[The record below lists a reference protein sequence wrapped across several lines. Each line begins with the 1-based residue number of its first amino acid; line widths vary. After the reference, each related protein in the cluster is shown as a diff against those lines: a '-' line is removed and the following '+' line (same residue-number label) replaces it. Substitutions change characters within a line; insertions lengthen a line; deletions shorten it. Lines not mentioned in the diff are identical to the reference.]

1 MQLTGYMNKALQL
14 ARQAAAAGEVPV
26 GALIVKDGEIIVC
39 AYNLTE
45 ARQSSLAHAEML
57 VIESAQSILQSR
69 FLTDCTLFVTMEP
82 CPMCAWAIVLARVGR
97 VVYGCPDSRF
107 GACGSAFNVPAYQNA
122 LFKPEVIG
130 GICEAECAA
139 LLQEF
144 FRMRRAETL

>member
-1 MQLTGYMNKALQL
+1 MQLTDYMNEALAL
-14 ARQAAAAGEVPV
+14 AKQAAAAGEVPV
-26 GALIVKDGEIIVC
+26 GALIVRGGEII
-39 AYNLTE
+39 ARAHNLTE
-45 ARQSSLAHAEML
+45 TRQDPLAHAEML
-57 VIESAQSILQSR
+57 VIAAAKERLQSR

-82 CPMCAWAIVLARVGR
+82 CPMCAGAIVLARVGR

-107 GACGSAFNVPAYQNA
+107 GACGSAFNVPGYQDA

-144 FRMRRAETL
+144 FRTRRA